1 MKLSFDNKIFG
12 ALGKAVDC
20 VILSVLW
27 LVCCI
32 PVITIGASSTAL
44 YYTVHKSIRGNRGY
58 TTKNFFS
65 AFKDNFKPAT
75 LSWMVALAVQIVL
88 SLDAYIT
95 WQVLQTGNNMGAF
108 FYFFLILIAFSI
120 GWVVYTFAYIARFEN
135 TVKITLK
142 NAVLMELRHLPWSL
156 LIIILFLLAIFL
168 TWLIPILGFLMPACI
183 VLMFDL
189 ILERI
194 FRMYMIPQDLANEK
208 ENDMLDKMD

>member
-1 MKLSFDNKIFG
+1 MKFSFDNKLFG
-12 ALGKAVDC
+12 ALGKVVDC

-27 LVCCI
+27 LVCCL

-120 GWVVYTFAYIARFEN
+120 GRVVYTFAYIARFEN

-168 TWLIPILGFLMPACI
+168 TWLIPILVFLMPACI

-194 FRMYMIPQDLANEK
+194 FRMYMSPEDLANEK